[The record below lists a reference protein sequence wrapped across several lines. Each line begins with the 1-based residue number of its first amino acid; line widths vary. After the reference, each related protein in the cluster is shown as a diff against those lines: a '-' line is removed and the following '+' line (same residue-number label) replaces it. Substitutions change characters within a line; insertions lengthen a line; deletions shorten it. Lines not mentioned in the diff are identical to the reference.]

1 MVIPIGDRNPTR
13 RRPWITWLL
22 LATNMVVFVLVQ
34 PWWAHPCE
42 HVEFLLQWAAVPAE
56 VSQGHP
62 LTAEQL
68 AASPAAAACG
78 VEPVPGKNVYL
89 AALFSMFLHGGWLH
103 LLLNMLYLAIF
114 GNNIEDRFGRLPYL
128 GFYLVA
134 GLVATVAFV
143 GQNPD
148 STATLVGA
156 SGAIAGV
163 LGAYLVM
170 FPRARVTVTVP
181 LLFFFIVELPAVLVL
196 GMWFLLQLHQL
207 FAPEGAG
214 GAVAYLAHVAGFVA
228 GVLITLALGFR
239 PQRGRPRPVSR

>member
-13 RRPWITWLL
+13 RRPWVTWLL
-22 LATNMVVFVLVQ
+22 LAINIGVFVLVQ

-42 HVEFLLQWAAVPAE
+42 HVDFMLEWATVPAE
-56 VSQGHP
+56 VTQGHP
-62 LTAEQL
+62 LTGEQL
-68 AASPAAAACG
+68 AASPPAAACG
-78 VEPVPGKNVYL
+78 IDPSPDKSVYAGVL
-89 AALFSMFLHGGWLH
+89 YSMFLHGGWLH

-114 GNNIEDRFGRLPYL
+114 GNNVEDRLGHLPYL
-128 GFYLVA
+128 GFYLVT
-134 GLVATVAFV
+134 GTVATVAFV

-181 LLFFFIVELPAVLVL
+181 FLLFIIVELPAVVVL

-207 FAPEGAG
+207 FAPAGTG
-214 GAVAYLAHVAGFVA
+214 GAVAYLAHVAGFAA
-228 GVLITLALGFR
+228 GVIITLVLGFR
-239 PQRGRPRPVSR
+239 PQRPRQRRA